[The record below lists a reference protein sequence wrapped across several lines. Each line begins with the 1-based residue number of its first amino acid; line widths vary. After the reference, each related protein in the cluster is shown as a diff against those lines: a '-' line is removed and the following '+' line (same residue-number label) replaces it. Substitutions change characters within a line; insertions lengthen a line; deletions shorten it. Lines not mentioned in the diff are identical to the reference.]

1 MIALNLGRR
10 PESIAEEMRGV
21 TFVVA
26 EIVFLVLDRPF
37 FHLLYTFIG
46 ASLLDQARPEM
57 AQRFQTQAKEAQTRL
72 QGAVSHADVNA
83 INTQND

>member
-1 MIALNLGRR
+1 
-10 PESIAEEMRGV
+10 MR
-21 TFVVA
+21 A
-26 EIVFLVLDRPF
+26 I
-37 FHLLYTFIG
+37 
-46 ASLLDQARPEM
+46 LDQARPEM